1 MDLQTFIYLSLY
13 PLKQLKL
20 FIKYYMVDIEKRMN
34 SSRPSEGKSGRTG
47 GQRVSQESDDASP
60 VSDSKNLIGIFI
72 F

>member
-1 MDLQTFIYLSLY
+1 MDLQTFIYLFLY

-34 SSRPSEGKSGRTG
+34 SSRPSEEKS

-60 VSDSKNLIGIFI
+60 VSDSKNLIWIFI